1 MATGMDNKIAILSPI
16 GNVSQLAQ
24 EVVEKLPYR
33 VPVLPA
39 RAENAVEL
47 AEGLLAKGA
56 EVFIARGNIL
66 KRLRENLDVETV
78 GLEVTEGDIYPIF
91 YRYRNYRQ
99 PVAIIEGEA
108 VLQVCQR
115 VNKVFK
121 LDLRY
126 YRVEETEDFRLQT
139 HKAVRE
145 GIQVLV
151 GGSFGLEI
159 GPYLELRGISYEYIT
174 STHASIASALRLAE
188 ALCRARRRS
197 KGETAFLKAVL
208 DHAGNGIVT
217 VDRAG
222 RIIHVNSTAERMLG
236 VAEETVQHRKSTEV
250 FPQLGLGEALEGAG
264 EKLPLQETEIG
275 GISALVRR
283 ATMRDGDEI
292 TGALAAISPVDEVRQ
307 MERYIRSNS
316 VKKGLYA
323 KYTFENLIGESRA
336 LRQTVELAQKYSR
349 IDATV
354 LLEGETG
361 TGKEIFA
368 QAIHNASL
376 RRNAPFVAI
385 NCSALPSHLLESELF
400 GYEEG
405 AFTGA
410 KRGGKTGLFEL
421 AHGGTLFLDEIGEL
435 EGSVQ
440 SKLLRVLQEREIRR
454 VGDSRVIP
462 VDVRVIAATNRD
474 LYQEMQM
481 GQFRQD
487 LYYRLNVLNILVP
500 PLRERPEDIQPLVE
514 YYVKQFNREHGFHV
528 EGIAPQAMERM
539 IRKRWPGNVRELR
552 NAVEKL
558 VILTQKGWA
567 TVDTLELATRESRKL
582 VSWDSQPETL
592 EELER
597 KAILKTLERWGGNQS
612 RAAKELGIDRTTL
625 GRKLHRYS
633 IL

>member
-1 MATGMDNKIAILSPI
+1 MATGMDDKIAILSPI
-16 GNVSQLAQ
+16 GNVCQLAQ
-24 EVVEKLPYR
+24 EVVGELPYR

-47 AEGLLAKGA
+47 AQELLSKGT
-56 EVFIARGNIL
+56 EVLIARGNIL

-78 GLEVTEGDIYPIF
+78 GLEVTEGDLYPIF

-108 VLQVCQR
+108 VLQACQR
-115 VNKVFK
+115 VNQVFK

-126 YRVEETEDFRLQT
+126 YRVEETRDFRLQT

-159 GPYLELRGISYEYIT
+159 GPYLELRGIGYEYIT

-188 ALCRARRRS
+188 ALCRAKGRS
-197 KGETAFLKAVL
+197 KGETAFLKTVL

-236 VAEETVQHRKSTEV
+236 VAEGAAQGRRSGQV
-250 FPQLGLGEALEGAG
+250 FPQLGLEEALEGT
-264 EKLPLQETEIG
+264 EERPPLREAEAKG
-275 GISALVRR
+275 GAVLVRR
-283 ATMRDGDEI
+283 AVMRDGDEI

-307 MERYIRSNS
+307 LERYIRSNS

-323 KYTFENLIGESRA
+323 KYTFDDLIGESRA

-385 NCSALPSHLLESELF
+385 NCSALPSNLLESELF

-435 EGSVQ
+435 EGGMQ
-440 SKLLRVLQEREIRR
+440 SKLLRALQEREIRR

-474 LYQEMQM
+474 LYQEMQT

-500 PLRERPEDIQPLVE
+500 PLRDRPEDIPALVGH
-514 YYVKQFNREHGFHV
+514 YVEQFNREHGFQV
-528 EGIAPQAMERM
+528 EGVAPQAMERLA
-539 IRKRWPGNVRELR
+539 RQPWPGNVRELR

-558 VILTQKGWA
+558 VILTQRGQA
-567 TVDTLELATRESRKL
+567 TAATLELAVREPRGAGGRGR
-582 VSWDSQPETL
+582 PESL
-592 EELER
+592 EDLER
-597 KAILKTLERWGGNQS
+597 QAILGALERCGGNQS
-612 RAAKELGIDRTTL
+612 WAARELGIDRTTL
-625 GRKLHRYS
+625 GRKLRRYH
-633 IL
+633 II